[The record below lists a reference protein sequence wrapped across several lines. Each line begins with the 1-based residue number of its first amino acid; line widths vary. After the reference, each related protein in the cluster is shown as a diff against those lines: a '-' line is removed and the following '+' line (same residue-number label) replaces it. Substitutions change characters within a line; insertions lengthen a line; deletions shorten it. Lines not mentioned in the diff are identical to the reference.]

1 MARRLSRST
10 LSSLATPSN
19 LLSPKRRKRRWK
31 MRRPRRTK
39 KKRRKREKKRRN
51 QRLKMLR
58 MTTMTKRKRTR
69 KRRPRKS
76 RNPMYKT
83 KPIWTRN
90 PDDISQE
97 EYGDFYKSLTNDWE
111 DHL

>member
-1 MARRLSRST
+1 MGRKRRSRRLLRST
-10 LSSLATPSN
+10 LSSSATPSN
-19 LLSPKRRKRRWK
+19 LLSPKRRKRKWK

-39 KKRRKREKKRRN
+39 KKRRN